1 MMVVIITMNGKTY
14 QQEKAMDKQSHKAR
28 TRQRILDEA
37 ARVMRECGTESIGVA
52 ALMKR
57 VGLTHGGFYAHFD
70 SREALVQAVISE
82 MFADSAQRMQPLWQ
96 QTDPAE
102 RLNML
107 IDYYLSE
114 AHRDKPAEGC
124 PVPALVSEVGHLP
137 EEAKAVFTQ
146 GVVSLLQRLGELL
159 EKLGH
164 RDSEALASSLLAEMV
179 GALALARACPDK
191 IFSGAMLANSRQ
203 ALKRR
208 TGLKDAA

>member
-96 QTDPAE
+96 ETDPAE
-102 RLNML
+102 RLHAL

-114 AHRDKPAEGC
+114 AHRDKAAEGC

-146 GVVSLLQRLGELL
+146 GVASLLQRLGDLL

-164 RDSEALASSLLAEMV
+164 HDSEALASSLLAEMV

-191 IFSGAMLANSRQ
+191 TLSGAMLANSRQ